1 MIEFVG
7 NETHIKAMA
16 NGYLMALY
24 CITEIKCSLLDVS
37 FLTQHYD
44 DITS

>member
-7 NETHIKAMA
+7 IETHIKAMA
-16 NGYLMALY
+16 TGYLMALY
-24 CITEIKCSLLDVS
+24 CIEEIEYTLLDIS